1 MIEVI
6 EKYIPLIYP
15 DLKNNMEHN
24 HALTLYKNGDFITP
38 HTDGMNPSRYCVVL
52 VYLNE
57 SSEYNDGGG
66 RLLVGTDRENTEYV
80 DPIIENFVILDFTSN
95 EVLHAVEEVKNN
107 FERLTYINFISNKK
121 MLQKSYNIDDNILFY
136 NMYLKIGSIKSY
148 FVNEDEEDE
157 LNTQI
162 VLIPKGKYV
171 DFVCNQICIKNDYS
185 DDYKIDPEIISKNIQ
200 KRMKKIMYQKKNLNI
215 CMIN

>member
-121 MLQKSYNIDDNILFY
+121 MLQNH
-136 NMYLKIGSIKSY
+136 
-148 FVNEDEEDE
+148 
-157 LNTQI
+157 
-162 VLIPKGKYV
+162 
-171 DFVCNQICIKNDYS
+171 
-185 DDYKIDPEIISKNIQ
+185 
-200 KRMKKIMYQKKNLNI
+200 
-215 CMIN
+215 IN